1 MRRSPVAA
9 LALVLVLPA
18 KAVCSQVS
26 AAPDT
31 GPPAA
36 LTWRVTLAGLTLG
49 TLRYEA
55 RATGPALGSVVS
67 QTPLGVFEGSFS
79 AAAER
84 RADGSIAYV
93 SASRTTRR
101 TRDISFVI
109 DPAGRVRD
117 VQVTPPDQRTP
128 LSAAV
133 RVPRGVIDPA
143 SAFARLVSP
152 PGGDCPE
159 GFALYDGRRVVRVSL
174 TGQRR
179 RAGRLVCRMRY
190 GITAGPG
197 HLSPLMLEE
206 FRLEVEYAP
215 APDAG
220 LILDRLKLRAGLF
233 TLRLGPAGVR
243 DFREERF

>member
-1 MRRSPVAA
+1 MRRPLAAA
-9 LALVLVLPA
+9 LALALALPA
-18 KAVCSQVS
+18 KAVCSQTS
-26 AAPDT
+26 ALPDT

-36 LTWRVTLAGLTLG
+36 LTWRITLAGLTLG

-67 QTPLGVFEGSFS
+67 QTPLGVFDGSFS
-79 AAAER
+79 ATAEH
-84 RADGSIAYV
+84 RADGSIAYA
-93 SASRTTRR
+93 SASRTTRK

-109 DPAGRVRD
+109 DPAGRVQG
-117 VQVTPPDQRTP
+117 VQISPPDQRTP
-128 LSAAV
+128 LSAAA

-143 SAFARLVSP
+143 SAFVRLVSP

-159 GFALYDGRRVVRVSL
+159 GFALYDGRRVVQVSL
-174 TGQRR
+174 TGRHR

-206 FRLEVEYAP
+206 FRLEVEYASVP
-215 APDAG
+215 EAS

-233 TLRLGPAGVR
+233 TLRLGPVGIR
-243 DFREERF
+243 NFRKERF